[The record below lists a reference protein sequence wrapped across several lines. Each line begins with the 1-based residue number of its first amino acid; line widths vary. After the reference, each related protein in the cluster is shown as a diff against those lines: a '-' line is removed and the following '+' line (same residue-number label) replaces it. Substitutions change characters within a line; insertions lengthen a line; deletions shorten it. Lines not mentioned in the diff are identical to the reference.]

1 MLPAKRAILVAIL
14 LLVSAPMAAD
24 AHKPVAI
31 GEMYST
37 FNEALSVDEIDVSQ
51 VAYAALD
58 DTHRAIWLTFKI
70 AVPTTLGL
78 SLGLPVIERLVEYR
92 PSLAVIGPGL
102 PPIDLP
108 FEAPATGG
116 FLFET
121 ASIEEPRF
129 FHEPFTGTDSW
140 ILLEASVDL
149 PQPGVYYVVAWA
161 PTEPAD
167 KLWVAIGTREQF
179 GFGDLLSFGT
189 IIRDV
194 RDFHEI
200 APRPSNPGSVGKLLF
215 LGLAAALIGL
225 LVTGS
230 SH

>member
-1 MLPAKRAILVAIL
+1 MLPAKRALVVAVL
-14 LLVSAPMAAD
+14 LLVSAPIAAD
-24 AHKPVAI
+24 AHKPVSI
-31 GEMYST
+31 GETYST

-58 DTHRAIWLTFKI
+58 STHREIWLTFEI
-70 AVPTTLGL
+70 AAPTRLDL
-78 SLGLPVIERLVEYR
+78 SLGLPVIERLLEYR

-121 ASIEEPRF
+121 ESIGKPRF

-149 PQPGVYYVVAWA
+149 SQPGAYYVVAWA
-161 PTEPAD
+161 PIELAD

-189 IIRDV
+189 IIQEV

-200 APRPSNPGSVGKLLF
+200 APRPSSSGSVGKLVF

-225 LVTGS
+225 LVAGS
-230 SH
+230 SP

>member
-1 MLPAKRAILVAIL
+1 MLPAKRAPVVAIL
-14 LLVSAPMAAD
+14 LLLSAHIAAD

-31 GEMYST
+31 GETYST
-37 FNEALSVDEIDVSQ
+37 FNEALRVDEIDVSQ

-58 DTHRAIWLTFKI
+58 DTHRAIWLTFEI
-70 AVPTTLGL
+70 GIPTRLGL

-102 PPIDLP
+102 PRIDLP

-121 ASIEEPRF
+121 ESVGEPRF

-149 PQPGVYYVVAWA
+149 PEPGVYYVVAWA

-167 KLWVAIGTREQF
+167 KLWIAIGTREQF

-189 IIRDV
+189 IIQQV

-200 APRPSNPGSVGKLLF
+200 ASEPSSLGSVGKLVF
-215 LGLAAALIGL
+215 LGLSAVLISL
-225 LVTGS
+225 LVAGS